1 MYALW
6 LGREFRTYL
15 NVQYF
20 SQPGYCGFGTRY
32 THIWAAAGTVTHGLH
47 QGARFPSNTDGMLI
61 IATLQKVVGFFF
73 VSWLLILNILLICI
87 HPKPYLQSSSQYF
100 LSMKRLKTWNRI
112 DIIKCITDS
121 SEYIFYFV
129 YSLKF
134 SVLSPSATGFSRT
147 SEVHSLQ
154 GYSWWMIA
162 IDWMVNL

>member
-87 HPKPYLQSSSQYF
+87 HPKPYLQSSSHIS
-100 LSMKRLKTWNRI
+100 SMKRLKASNRI
-112 DIIKCITDS
+112 DIIRI
-121 SEYIFYFV
+121 YFLLV
-129 YSLKF
+129 YSLKFSVLF

-147 SEVHSLQ
+147 SEVHSLPR
-154 GYSWWMIA
+154 YSWWMIGWL
-162 IDWMVNL
+162 ICKR